1 MFLKGFFSRSDSHK
15 VHSFTRKMH
24 DNVKRESRARHRA
37 EGNNADSEDAEEE
50 FKGEMDNFQDLQLGS
65 ITPVV
70 RHEAKS
76 LRPSL
81 T

>member
-1 MFLKGFFSRSDSHK
+1 
-15 VHSFTRKMH
+15 MH

-37 EGNNADSEDAEEE
+37 EGKNTDSEDTEPEEE
-50 FKGEMDNFQDLQLGS
+50 SKGEMDNFQDLQLGS

-70 RHEAKS
+70 RHEDNS
-76 LRPSL
+76 HRPSL

>member
-1 MFLKGFFSRSDSHK
+1 
-15 VHSFTRKMH
+15 MH
-24 DNVKRESRARHRA
+24 NNVRRGRARRKA
-37 EGNNADSEDAEEE
+37 DGKNTDSEDTDPEEE

-65 ITPVV
+65 IMPVV
-70 RHEAKS
+70 SHETNS